1 MSITV
6 FVNSGLQSGLLV
18 FEIKEKGLSGSWISF
33 FYLFYGLQ
41 IFFYLKSS
49 NDFPKQTKSNL
60 I

>member
-33 FYLFYGLQ
+33 FLSLLWLTDFFLFE
-41 IFFYLKSS
+41 IF
-49 NDFPKQTKSNL
+49 Q
-60 I
+60 